1 MENVAEKQETLY
13 NLLTELE
20 NVKTEE
26 EIDRLRAEVQAL
38 KEKSDAALVLL
49 HVSMILLFSVVIMSY
64 SLSDGNTLLYHLRF
78 LFNCH
83 IFYEYDEFI
92 PYYSDIVQDKP

>member
-49 HVSMILLFSVVIMSY
+49 HVSMILTFLSCYNELFSI
-64 SLSDGNTLLYHLRF
+64 
-78 LFNCH
+78 
-83 IFYEYDEFI
+83 
-92 PYYSDIVQDKP
+92 